1 MFRSTPAPRS
11 VQRSCISPFGYRA
24 GRVRQI
30 RDGTR
35 SFAVRLPNVEMQL
48 FCARRG
54 ACVLL
59 NISAKFWR
67 ISRPACREVGYRAGR
82 NSTAI
87 QSIVPAANPTKT
99 VDSSPRRDAPANAS
113 ERCARR
119 RRASTR
125 ARDDDGGA
133 TSARERRDERA
144 GRDGRRGGAYMPA
157 ALRSSSIFFAAAA
170 RRAWISFSSAAFF
183 ARSSSGESVFS
194 AEPS

>member
-1 MFRSTPAPRS
+1 M
-11 VQRSCISPFGYRA
+11 RA
-24 GRVRQI
+24 ARMRAAMSRMRIQCAVGFHGRVAPDAVYARFEGCSMSNESARCDDMCDVRTNGARIVAI
-30 RDGTR
+30 RRVDARTTGR
-35 SFAVRLPNVEMQL
+35 
-48 FCARRG
+48 ARRDRDDKY
-54 ACVLL
+54 AFV
-59 NISAKFWR
+59 
-67 ISRPACREVGYRAGR
+67 VGY
-82 NSTAI
+82 N
-87 QSIVPAANPTKT
+87 ANKT
-99 VDSSPRRDAPANAS
+99 RR
-113 ERCARR
+113 RFR